1 MTCQHIDALLSASC
15 DAPLSA
21 SEQALVDAHL
31 PGCPDCI
38 RRMQGYVGTAQL
50 LRGLATYETIEVPPP
65 VPESLVQRI
74 LAARK
79 TAILEGSREQRRI
92 G

>member
-1 MTCQHIDALLSASC
+1 MNCTHIDALLSASC
-15 DAPLSA
+15 DAPLDA

-31 PGCPDCI
+31 PNCPSCV
-38 RRMQGYVGTAQL
+38 RRMQGYVTTSQL
-50 LRGLATYETIEVPPP
+50 LRGLGTYEEMEVASA

-79 TAILEGSREQRRI
+79 AAVLHGIREQRRI